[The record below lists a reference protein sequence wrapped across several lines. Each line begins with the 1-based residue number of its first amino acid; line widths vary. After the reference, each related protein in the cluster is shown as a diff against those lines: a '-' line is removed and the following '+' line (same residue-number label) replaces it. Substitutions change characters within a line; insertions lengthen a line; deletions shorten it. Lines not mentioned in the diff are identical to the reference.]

1 MPKDGFISITV
12 SEKVWEQLEKLKEKH
27 RKELGLTKLSY
38 TDYFEY
44 LSKEGILV

>member
-1 MPKDGFISITV
+1 MPKDGFTSITI
-12 SEKVWEQLEKLKEKH
+12 SEKVEERLEKLKEKR

-38 TDYFEY
+38 TDFFEN